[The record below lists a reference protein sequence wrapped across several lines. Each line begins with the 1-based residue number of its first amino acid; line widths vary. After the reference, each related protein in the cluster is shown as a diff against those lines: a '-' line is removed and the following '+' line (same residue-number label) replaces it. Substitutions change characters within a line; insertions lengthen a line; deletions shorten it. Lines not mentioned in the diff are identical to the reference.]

1 MNLNDLSPML
11 VTSSRDV
18 NTLAPML
25 LKGFPSEL
33 KYHEFFEHEDAYEAG
48 LLARVVRRLTRPMRV
63 AETNRRLLA
72 EVKAGSFKSLWVF
85 KGMNIYPETLEAIRR
100 LGVVL
105 INYNADHPLE
115 FFQTGSGNKRVLDG
129 YKHFDLHL
137 TYSREIKK
145 ELVAYAPEIPVG
157 VVPFG
162 HNVDDALFDSLQRVE
177 EVLKVCF
184 IGNPDPLRAAFLEKL
199 NSNGIEVDVF
209 GSNWRG
215 FASPN
220 DKLLINGQVVGRKY
234 LEHIRKYRVQL
245 NILRPHNY
253 NSHNMRSFEVPACGG
268 VMLAPRTDEHSDF
281 FEAEREAFYYSDDDE
296 AVSACKRLLAM
307 SKGEVDRI
315 RINARTRSIVSKYS
329 YMDRAIESI
338 RLMATLL

>member
-25 LKGFPSEL
+25 LKGFPPEL

-48 LLARVVRRLTRPMRV
+48 LLARVVRRLRRPMRV
-63 AETNRRLLA
+63 AETNKRLLA
-72 EVKAGSFKSLWVF
+72 EVKTGGFKSLWVF
-85 KGMNIYPETLEAIRR
+85 KGMNIYPETLETIRK

-145 ELVAYAPEIPVG
+145 ELIAYAPEIPVG

-162 HNVDDALFDSLQRVE
+162 HNVGSDVFDSLQSVE
-177 EVLKVCF
+177 EIAKVCF

-199 NSNGIEVDVF
+199 CSSGVGVDVY
-209 GSNWRG
+209 GSNWKA
-215 FASPN
+215 FAKSN
-220 DKLLINGQVVGRKY
+220 TNLSIHGQVVGRKY
-234 LEHIRKYRVQL
+234 LECIRRYRVQL

-268 VMLAPRTDEHSDF
+268 VMLAPKTDEHTDF
-281 FEAEREAFYYSDDDE
+281 FEAKREAFYYSDEDE
-296 AVSACKRLLAM
+296 AVSICKSLLEMPKREVEIIRANARER
-307 SKGEVDRI
+307 SLSSRYAYVDR
-315 RINARTRSIVSKYS
+315 AE
-329 YMDRAIESI
+329 ESI
-338 RLMATLL
+338 RLMGSLI

>member
-25 LKGFPSEL
+25 LKGFPPEL

-48 LLARVVRRLTRPMRV
+48 LLARVVRRLRRPMRV

-72 EVKAGSFKSLWVF
+72 EVKTGGFKSLWVF
-85 KGMNIYPETLEAIRR
+85 KGMNIYPETLETIRK

-115 FFQTGSGNKRVLDG
+115 FFSTGSGNDRVLEG
-129 YKHFDLHL
+129 YKHYHLHL

-162 HNVDDALFDSLQRVE
+162 HNVHDDLYTSLQAVD
-177 EVLKVCF
+177 EVGKVCF
-184 IGNPDPLRAAFLEKL
+184 IGNPDPVRAAFLEKL
-199 NSNGIEVDVF
+199 CQNGIEVDVF
-209 GSNWRG
+209 GANWRA
-215 FASPN
+215 FA
-220 DKLLINGQVVGRKY
+220 KLHSNLSVHGQVVGRKY
-234 LEHIRKYRVQL
+234 LECIRKYRVQL

-268 VMLAPRTDEHSDF
+268 VMLAPRTDEHVEF
-281 FEAEREAFYYSDDDE
+281 FEAGREAVYYENVEE
-296 AVSACKRLLAM
+296 AVEQCRKILEM
-307 SKGEVDRI
+307 SSEIVDEI
-315 RINARTRSIVSKYS
+315 RANARHRSVSSRYS
-329 YMDRAIESI
+329 YRDRVKMVFECM
-338 RLMATLL
+338 REHL